1 MAIKTPLR
9 PGEALVRES
18 RANMQR
24 GMESVGGHLYL
35 TDQRL
40 IFESHKLNVQ
50 RGATEIPLGEVAG
63 MQKQWTKFL
72 GLIPTAPNTLAVATT
87 GGEEHKFVCGKRD
100 DWMATI
106 EQQRAAIGL

>member
-24 GMESVGGHLYL
+24 GIESVGGHLYL

-50 RGATEIPLGEVAG
+50 RGPAEIPLGEVAG
-63 MQKQWTKFL
+63 MRKEWTKFL
-72 GLIPTAPNTLAVATT
+72 NLIPTAPNTLAVTT
-87 GGEEHKFVCGKRD
+87 AGGDAYRFVCSKRD
-100 DWMATI
+100 DWIAAV
-106 EQQRAAIGL
+106 EQQRAALG